1 MKILSGRFWRRS
13 EMEKN
18 FVEKV
23 TNLEREKVK
32 YVPKKIFDEV
42 ITRLDLMSGD
52 DIETGYQ
59 GDPENVEFIKT
70 KLKEAKESTKEFYT
84 IETNNKKP
92 DISICP
98 YCGGKMLLTF
108 WNGNRSSVSY
118 SRNRVRTHEDD
129 SIQYK
134 CCYCGATSP
143 NVYIKISLMNEA
155 EVKKDIQKE
164 IEFAMKEVKIEEEGE
179 YDD

>member
-1 MKILSGRFWRRS
+1 
-13 EMEKN
+13 MEKN

-42 ITRLDLMSGD
+42 ITRLDLMLGD

-70 KLKEAKESTKEFYT
+70 KLKEAKENTKEFYA
-84 IETNNKKP
+84 IETDDKKP

-98 YCGGKMLLTF
+98 YCGGKMFISFSDGDRRVNSTPYR
-108 WNGNRSSVSY
+108 GY
-118 SRNRVRTHEDD
+118 SPIRGGDAV
-129 SIQYK
+129 QYM
-134 CCYCGATSP
+134 CGYCGASSP
-143 NVYIKISLMNEA
+143 KVFLRLSLLDENRIRTEL
-155 EVKKDIQKE
+155 QRE
-164 IEFAMKEVKIEEEGE
+164 IECAIDEIKHEEEGE